1 MSPKDVGSSHIIEGM
16 DAVAGSPELV
26 PWRASNDAK
35 LSQNYLQNFEE
46 FLEGTDEDD
55 DETDKREQGEFRR
68 WTRKHHDPERLLPGL
83 DNPEGILR
91 RGIGRSRGVI
101 ARHRTGVQE
110 GVSIPTNL
118 QTDLGMNMAK
128 MLDSLGSDRKELSP
142 SNQITDDTGETVID
156 LTKFGGGEIIGKLAM
171 NSVWTHLILMTIVWR
186 IGLIQN
192 STIYLYLIAPSWQ
205 VYKRAHLILRT
216 QTHLVFSLLG
226 GEPISI

>member
-1 MSPKDVGSSHIIEGM
+1 M

-35 LSQNYLQNFEE
+35 LGQNYLQNFEE
-46 FLEGTDEDD
+46 ALVGDDEED

-68 WTRKHHDPERLLPGL
+68 WTRKNHDPERLLLGV
-83 DNPEGILR
+83 DNPEGIL

-101 ARHRTGVQE
+101 ALHRTGVQE

-156 LTKFGGGEIIGKLAM
+156 LTKTKSEIFWGGGK
-171 NSVWTHLILMTIVWR
+171 
-186 IGLIQN
+186 
-192 STIYLYLIAPSWQ
+192 
-205 VYKRAHLILRT
+205 
-216 QTHLVFSLLG
+216 
-226 GEPISI
+226 